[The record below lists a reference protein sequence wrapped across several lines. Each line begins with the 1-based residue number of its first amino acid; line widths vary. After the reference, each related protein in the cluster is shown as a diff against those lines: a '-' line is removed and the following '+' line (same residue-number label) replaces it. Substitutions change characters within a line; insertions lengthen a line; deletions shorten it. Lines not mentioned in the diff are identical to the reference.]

1 MENNGGSPIEARD
14 GGLGTATH
22 CGRDEKAYKVKKTL
36 PLYSAV
42 DMMDRTPAGC

>member
-1 MENNGGSPIEARD
+1 MENNGGSPIEA
-14 GGLGTATH
+14 
-22 CGRDEKAYKVKKTL
+22 RDEKAYKVKKTL